1 MAWELPSKP
10 VYLDEELRDS
20 YEMGDLPLLHRNDKN
35 VTTAQ
40 YVLPSQ
46 KYSNR
51 PNTND
56 PNFYYTNIPKRKFSY
71 EKKNQYQ
78 SPYKSPYQT
87 SYKPSY
93 PATNKLQNYVS
104 YADNLMKQFKSL
116 TEKIPQDRPLS
127 VQDFQEFANMLEFKL
142 FYSISDCFF
151 SYFDRI
157 SINMQFFLF
166 FFQFIEKC
174 EKFKKI
180 RYKIC
185 AEEKKLQAFYPSSI

>member
-1 MAWELPSKP
+1 
-10 VYLDEELRDS
+10 
-20 YEMGDLPLLHRNDKN
+20 MGDLPLLHRNDKN

-56 PNFYYTNIPKRKFSY
+56 PNFYYTNIPKQKFSY

-78 SPYKSPYQT
+78 SPYKYPYQT

-142 FYSISDCFF
+142 FYSISACFSVSSIEYAIF
-151 SYFDRI
+151 S
-157 SINMQFFLF
+157 F

-185 AEEKKLQAFYPSSI
+185 TEEKKLQAFYPSSI

>member
-1 MAWELPSKP
+1 MFKLKNLHKVYDSVHPIVGYSNYLILGITAAMAWELPSKP

-56 PNFYYTNIPKRKFSY
+56 PNFYYTNIPKQKFSY

-142 FYSISDCFF
+142 FYSISDCF
-151 SYFDRI
+151 SVI
-157 SINMQFFLF
+157 SIEF
-166 FFQFIEKC
+166 
-174 EKFKKI
+174 
-180 RYKIC
+180 R
-185 AEEKKLQAFYPSSI
+185 